1 MELYEIE
8 ERIGYTFSDKQ
19 LLQKALTLS
28 SYDGQFNNQSLECLG
43 DALLGFI
50 IAEKYYW
57 QGYAEGEITNMKKLL
72 LSDSELT
79 PISIKLGLDQALIKG
94 KGDDNNK
101 KAIPSAFE
109 AMVAAI
115 YIDGGLDNAKQ
126 FVISSLDFSPK
137 SHEVDYISELQEL
150 LQSRGQMP
158 PKYEK
163 EELGT
168 PQKPYFKAFIEVEGK
183 TYFGESGSFTQA
195 KKLAAKTAFENI
207 KNKLQ

>member
-1 MELYEIE
+1 MELHEIE
-8 ERIGYTFSDKQ
+8 ERIGYTFKDKDI
-19 LLQKALTLS
+19 LQKALTLS

-43 DALLGFI
+43 DAILGFV
-50 IAEKYYW
+50 IAEKYFW
-57 QGYAEGEITNMKKLL
+57 KGYAEGEITNMKKLL

-79 PISIKLGLDQALIKG
+79 PISLKLGLDKALIRG

-115 YIDGGLDNAKQ
+115 YIDGGMDEAKQ
-126 FVISSLDFSPK
+126 FVVSTLDFSPK
-137 SHEVDYISELQEL
+137 SHEEDYISQLQEL
-150 LQSRGQMP
+150 LQSRGQTP

-168 PQKPYFKAFIEVEGK
+168 PQKPQFKAVIEVEGN
-183 TYFGESGSFTQA
+183 TYYGESGSFTQA
-195 KKLAAKTAFENI
+195 RKLAAKSALEHI
-207 KNKLQ
+207 KRQK